1 MAVSIKELE
10 ETIRIAFPE
19 AIINISD
26 LANDQDHYALEI
38 KDPSF
43 QGLSLIKQHRMVKD
57 ALSNLLHS
65 RLHSITIKTKT
76 L

>member
-10 ETIRIAFPE
+10 EAIRIAFPE

-38 KDPSF
+38 QDRSF
-43 QGLSLIKQHRMVKD
+43 QSLPLIKQHRMVKD
-57 ALSNLLHS
+57 ALSHLLHS
-65 RLHSITIKTKT
+65 RLHSITIKTKA

>member
-38 KDPSF
+38 KDRSF
-43 QGLSLIKQHRMVKD
+43 QGLPLIKQHRMVKD
-57 ALSNLLHS
+57 ALSGLLHS
-65 RLHSITIKTKT
+65 RLHSITIKTKAV
-76 L
+76 